1 MNAGADGDGAGDG
14 AVRLRGAITTVHRYP
29 LPLGRDEVWAQISQV
44 SNYRG
49 WWPWLRA
56 FEASA
61 LAEGEEWCCE
71 VQPPVPYP
79 VRFRVTIEH
88 IEAAVLVRARV
99 LGDVVGVALLTLEDA
114 DAGGEADADAGGE
127 ADADARGEADAEDE
141 AETDVDGE
149 VRAGCIATLRSS
161 LAPGNKALQ
170 LVSRFAGPVARF
182 GHDWVLDS
190 GARQFIA
197 RAVAPVAGD

>member
-1 MNAGADGDGAGDG
+1 MNAGAGGDGAGIG
-14 AVRLRGAITTVHRYP
+14 AIPLRGAITTVHRYP
-29 LPLGRDEVWAQISQV
+29 LPLGRAEVWAQISQV
-44 SNYRG
+44 SSYRD
-49 WWPWLRA
+49 WWPWLRR

-61 LAEGEEWCCE
+61 LAEGEEWRCE

-79 VRFRVTIEH
+79 VRFRVAIEH
-88 IEAAVLVRARV
+88 IEAPALVRARV
-99 LGDVVGVALLTLEDA
+99 LGDVVGVAELTLEDA
-114 DAGGEADADAGGE
+114 DAGGAAG
-127 ADADARGEADAEDE
+127 AEDE
-141 AETDVDGE
+141 AETDVEAEAG
-149 VRAGCIATLRSS
+149 AGCIAALRSS
-161 LAPGNKALQ
+161 LAPGNTALQ